1 MTQTTFHRL
10 RDRLATGAWSLGS
23 LAAFLIGTGMRW
35 YGLSRFP
42 FEQDEL
48 YTLQE
53 SRELFATTLRPGID
67 ARPLYYLL
75 HHVLAPLLPA
85 GEFGARLPAFLF
97 GLAGLVVTW
106 KLGRYLGG
114 AAGGFLAIALCA
126 FSPWHLFVSGE
137 ARYWSLIYLVSVGT
151 LLLLLV
157 GRAEN
162 SWGAFAGAGM
172 LILVGTLTHPT
183 FVFPF
188 VGIGISVVLML
199 GHRGLLL
206 KWPNRRELIG
216 TWLPAGVLILG
227 YMLSLKL
234 GGRGS
239 TLSNWSGRG
248 WAATLRLVPA
258 MVQLA
263 TPVLV
268 AGAVLGVAN
277 SIAWGTI
284 RAKDVALTVFSGVTF
299 GTILLLLASTRTDVY
314 ADYGVSMLPLGIAAV
329 VLLVCE
335 GGLKAGRLAVGITG
349 VLLAGMLPASVSQ
362 LSDGMR
368 FDYRPAYSAIASQ
381 QQFARPVLAWPL
393 IVQRYYAPT
402 LPATEFMRTT
412 QQLDSLASTGQSF
425 WVVASENRGGLVG
438 DNGGAVQAWLDNNCR
453 RRLIT
458 QRTRLDYRQYR
469 VVSHECNVR

>member
-1 MTQTTFHRL
+1 MTQTTSPSSEGPPRNRCVEPRQSRCLPHWYWHEVV
-10 RDRLATGAWSLGS
+10 RLA
-23 LAAFLIGTGMRW
+23 
-35 YGLSRFP
+35 RFP

-67 ARPLYYLL
+67 ARPLYSLL
-75 HHVLAPLLPA
+75 HHVLTPLLPA
-85 GEFGARLPAFLF
+85 GEFGARLPPFYSDWPGSWLPGSSEGTWA
-97 GLAGLVVTW
+97 APRVVSS
-106 KLGRYLGG
+106 RSP
-114 AAGGFLAIALCA
+114 FVH
-126 FSPWHLFVSGE
+126 FPPWHLFVSGE

-206 KWPNRRELIG
+206 KWPNRRELIRDVAARRSPHSRVYAELEARG
-216 TWLPAGVLILG
+216 AWQ
-227 YMLSLKL
+227 YSLKL
-234 GGRGS
+234 VGPWVGRHPS
-239 TLSNWSGRG
+239 
-248 WAATLRLVPA
+248 
-258 MVQLA
+258 
-263 TPVLV
+263 
-268 AGAVLGVAN
+268 AGARDGTACHASTSCGCGARSCEFNRLGHD
-277 SIAWGTI
+277 SCQGCGTYGLQ
-284 RAKDVALTVFSGVTF
+284 RRHLRDDPYS
-299 GTILLLLASTRTDVY
+299 LLASTRTDVY

-349 VLLAGMLPASVSQ
+349 VLLAGMLPAPVSQ

-402 LPATEFMRTT
+402 LAATEFMRTT

-425 WVVASENRGGLVG
+425 WVVASENRGGLVEA
-438 DNGGAVQAWLDNNCR
+438 NGGAVQAWLDNNCR

-458 QRTRLDYRQYR
+458 QRTDWTID
-469 VVSHECNVR
+469 SIE